1 MITHQRGNGDDFDL
15 SEVVDDILSWAGHYA
30 DEQGI
35 CPHVMGELLAM
46 AAAKAR
52 ILTHYQEEHGEEG

>member
-15 SEVVDDILSWAGHYA
+15 NEAVDDILSWAGQYA

-35 CPHVMGELLAM
+35 CPHVM
-46 AAAKAR
+46 
-52 ILTHYQEEHGEEG
+52 